1 MANDGLALERPRAS
15 ALLAPWVAECAF
27 VGLLLLVFVGLTPF
41 EVREPGTFGI
51 GAASGGGDALRQI
64 SYLAVFAVLVLASL
78 QKRGLAI
85 ATVVPVSL
93 LLLLAWCL
101 ASALWANEPGVAV
114 RRAGLEFVIVVSMM
128 IGVDALGHARSLKLL
143 YYVLIGVLIVNWLS
157 IPFVAQARHLPGE
170 TDPNLVGDWRG
181 LYFHKNI
188 AGAVSAL
195 TAMISLYFAIE
206 RRSHPDFA
214 LFLAAA
220 GFAAMTQSKS
230 SLGFLSIAIV
240 LGVAYRWAWRRDL
253 DRLIATVCATLIAV
267 VATAWLIGHTAEL
280 SQTLESPQEFTG
292 RTAIWQAEWQYI
304 GDHPLLGSGYGTFAD
319 TGGTSPLADYIASK
333 WVAEVAHGHN
343 GYLQLL
349 VTTGSI
355 GFALAM
361 LSLLVL
367 PFAAL
372 WRRDMDRLVLK
383 SLLFA
388 IFSFAV
394 MHNLLESDYLEG
406 DGPVWVTL
414 LLAIAMLRTMRAPRR
429 GTVRH
434 E

>member
-1 MANDGLALERPRAS
+1 MANDGLALERSRAS

-27 VGLLLLVFVGLTPF
+27 VGLLLLIFVGLTPF

-64 SYLAVFAVLVLASL
+64 SYLAVFLVLMLVAL
-78 QKRGLAI
+78 QKRGLEI
-85 ATVVPVSL
+85 VTIIPVSL

-114 RRAGLEFVIVVSMM
+114 RRVGLEFVIVVSAMM
-128 IGVDALGHARSLKLL
+128 SVDALGPARSLKLL

-170 TDPNLVGDWRG
+170 TDPSLVGDWRG

-195 TAMISLYFAIE
+195 TAMIALYFAIE
-206 RRSHPDFA
+206 RRSRLDFA
-214 LFLAAA
+214 LFLAAV
-220 GFAAMTQSKS
+220 GFAAMTRSKS
-230 SLGFLSIAIV
+230 SLGFLPVAIV
-240 LGVAYRWAWRRDL
+240 LGAVYRWAWKRDL
-253 DRLIATVCATLIAV
+253 DRLIVTVCAVLIAV
-267 VATAWLIGHTAEL
+267 VAAAWLGGHTAEL
-280 SQTLESPQEFTG
+280 SQTLESPREFTG
-292 RTAIWQAEWQYI
+292 RTAIWQAELQYI

-319 TGGTSPLADYIASK
+319 TGGKSPLANYIASK

-349 VTTGSI
+349 VTTGGI
-355 GFALAM
+355 GFAFAM
-361 LSLLVL
+361 LALVLL
-367 PFAAL
+367 PFAGL
-372 WRRDMDRLVLK
+372 WRRDMDRLALK

-388 IFSFAV
+388 IFSFAI
-394 MHNLLESDYLEG
+394 MHNLLESDYLES

-414 LLAIAMLRTMRAPRR
+414 LLVIAMLRTMRAPRI
-429 GTVRH
+429 GNGAS
-434 E
+434 